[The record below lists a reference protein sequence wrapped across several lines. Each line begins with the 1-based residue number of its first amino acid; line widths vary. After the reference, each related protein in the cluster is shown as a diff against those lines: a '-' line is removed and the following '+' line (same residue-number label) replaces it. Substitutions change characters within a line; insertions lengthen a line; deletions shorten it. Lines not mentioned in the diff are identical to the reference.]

1 MVNWGWGEVGV
12 CVALVSLLRSK
23 GMRKGGNERE
33 HLGVNLLQWV
43 DEEVLGL

>member
-1 MVNWGWGEVGV
+1 MVNWEWGEVCV
-12 CVALVSLLRSK
+12 CVALISILGYK
-23 GMRKGGNERE
+23 GMGKGGNERE